1 MAFLLLFAAFVL
13 AQADHVVGQPPG
25 FLSIDCGLDPDY
37 SGYTDKFTGVVYVS
51 DGPYV
56 DAGENRVVAVEP
68 KAGAWR
74 TRHRTLRSFPSGVR
88 NCYALPTVA
97 GTKYLLRGE
106 FFYGNYDGRNS
117 STVEFNLHLGPNSWD
132 TVTANADDDIGV
144 TYEALFVA
152 WASWAPACLVNTG
165 RGTPFVSVLELRPLA
180 ASLYPPVAPGRSMSM
195 YNRRNVGA
203 NGTFVRYPD
212 DPYDRYWW
220 AYDLSGPQWANL
232 STTRTIQPDPSFV
245 EPLPVLQTAVTL
257 ANNSTTFTYT
267 WPEYRA
273 ADSLML
279 FLHFA
284 DFQSTQLREFDI
296 YFNGNRLRQSGKLFS
311 PPYLSGSCVYSP
323 VWYKPVDNKYNIT
336 LVGAETSVL
345 PPMLNAFEIY
355 KQISND
361 NPTTLPED
369 FDAIMAIKL
378 EYGVKKNWMGDPC
391 SPTKYAWEGVTCI
404 NTSDNTT
411 RITSLDLS
419 NSHLRGVISDKF
431 ALLTALQ
438 NLDLS
443 YNNLSG
449 PIPDSLPSL
458 PSLHVLNVSGNHLSG
473 DFLCKNHAGSLVF
486 RYESDGHICNN
497 TINRSRNRAA
507 IIAISVVVSVL
518 AVVVLLACLIW
529 REKRKPNVSTQGPAK
544 EPQPE
549 KAQGNGESQGDYLQ
563 NTENRQFMYKELEKF
578 TNNFKHFIGQG
589 GFGPVYYGRLENG
602 KEVAVKMRSES
613 SSHGLDEFF
622 AEVRSLTM
630 VHHRNLVS
638 LVGYCWESDH
648 LALVYDYMPQG
659 NLCDHLRG
667 KNGVAEI
674 MNWGTRVRIAL
685 EAAQGLDYLH
695 KGCNLPIIHRDVK
708 SSNILLGQNLQA
720 KIADFGLCKTYLS
733 DSQTHISATAAGTAG
748 YIDPE
753 YYQTGRLTESSDV
766 YSFGVVLLEVATG
779 EPPIVPGHGHIVQ
792 RVKQLIATGDVSL
805 IADGRLGGAYDVS
818 SMWKVVD
825 IAMMCVVD
833 AAAQRPTMATVVA
846 QLKESLALEEARE
859 REYSSNNRAS
869 PGSDIASLVST
880 FGPVAR

>member
-203 NGTFVRYPD
+203 NG
-212 DPYDRYWW
+212 
-220 AYDLSGPQWANL
+220 PQWANL

-257 ANNSTTFTYT
+257 ANNSTTFNYT

-438 NLDLS
+438 NL
-443 YNNLSG
+443 
-449 PIPDSLPSL
+449 
-458 PSLHVLNVSGNHLSG
+458 NVSGNHLSG

-486 RYESDGHICNN
+486 R
-497 TINRSRNRAA
+497 
-507 IIAISVVVSVL
+507 
-518 AVVVLLACLIW
+518 
-529 REKRKPNVSTQGPAK
+529 
-544 EPQPE
+544 
-549 KAQGNGESQGDYLQ
+549 
-563 NTENRQFMYKELEKF
+563 
-578 TNNFKHFIGQG
+578 
-589 GFGPVYYGRLENG
+589 
-602 KEVAVKMRSES
+602 
-613 SSHGLDEFF
+613 
-622 AEVRSLTM
+622 
-630 VHHRNLVS
+630 
-638 LVGYCWESDH
+638 
-648 LALVYDYMPQG
+648 
-659 NLCDHLRG
+659 
-667 KNGVAEI
+667 
-674 MNWGTRVRIAL
+674 
-685 EAAQGLDYLH
+685 
-695 KGCNLPIIHRDVK
+695 
-708 SSNILLGQNLQA
+708 
-720 KIADFGLCKTYLS
+720 
-733 DSQTHISATAAGTAG
+733 
-748 YIDPE
+748 